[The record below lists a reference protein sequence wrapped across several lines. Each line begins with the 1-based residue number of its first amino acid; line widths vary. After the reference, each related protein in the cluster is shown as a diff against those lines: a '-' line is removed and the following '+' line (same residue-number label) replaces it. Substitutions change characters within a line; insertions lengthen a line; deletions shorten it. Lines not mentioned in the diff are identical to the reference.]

1 MEISTLTLFSNH
13 KYFAVFLFYPSQS
26 ISLPLFLGNI
36 TQSSIYYTDGFFS
49 YFYSSSIYQQSIYY
63 ILLLLHSTNIG
74 NHHYNSVTFFF
85 YCHQHYAFEIHP
97 GDFWRFISL
106 FAAQNSVVNHTMEYY
121 SAPKKN
127 EVLVHAMTWRK
138 LGNIMLRH
146 RKLCIIAFYL

>member
-13 KYFAVFLFYPSQS
+13 EYFAVFLFYPSQS

-85 YCHQHYAFEIHP
+85 IAI
-97 GDFWRFISL
+97 
-106 FAAQNSVVNHTMEYY
+106 
-121 SAPKKN
+121 
-127 EVLVHAMTWRK
+127 
-138 LGNIMLRH
+138 NIMLLKFIQVIFEDLFPCLPH
-146 RKLCIIAFYL
+146 RIQLLTIPWNITQPPKIMKCWYMP

>member
-1 MEISTLTLFSNH
+1 MEIGTLTLFSNH
-13 KYFAVFLFYPSQS
+13 GYFAVFLFYPSQS
-26 ISLPLFLGNI
+26 VSLPLFLGNI
-36 TQSSIYYTDGFFS
+36 TQSSIYYTDGFF
-49 YFYSSSIYQQSIYY
+49 F
-63 ILLLLHSTNIG
+63 ILLLLKHLSTVNIL
-74 NHHYNSVTFFF
+74 YFIVITFYKHRESSLQVCHLFF